1 MSVKNGAVELHSV
14 SKLYGDLTA
23 VDSINLKIPS
33 GSYCCLLGPS
43 GCGKSTTLRMIA
55 GHENVTDGSI
65 VIDQSEVTSLTPA
78 QRPTSM
84 MFQDYAL
91 FPHLSCLDNVAFSLR
106 MRGVSKEERHRNAR
120 EFLELVQMS
129 EYAERLPSQLSG
141 GQQQRIALARALI
154 TKPSVLLLD
163 EPLSAL
169 DPFLRVKMRAELKRL
184 QQELGITFIHVT
196 HSQQEA
202 MAVADQVVIMNDAK
216 IEQAASART
225 IYNAPDT
232 EFVAQFIG
240 GHNVL
245 KADVVK
251 SESSHF
257 LATIGDGVSFYS
269 KDLPQS
275 DLDQVTVALR
285 SNRINLSTEATKPS
299 SETKHNSLAATI
311 QAIEYQGSMV
321 RVDLSLD
328 VAQESSDQFSVLVD
342 EEKYFQSTIN
352 AGDAV
357 TASWP
362 ESAIHMVGS

>member
-1 MSVKNGAVELHSV
+1 MGVKNGAVELHSV

-23 VDSINLKIPS
+23 VDSINLKIPA

-55 GHENVTDGSI
+55 GHEDATDGSL
-65 VIDQSEVTSLTPA
+65 VIDQSEVNSLAPA

-106 MRGVSKEERHRNAR
+106 MQGVSKEQRHKSAR

-129 EYAERLPSQLSG
+129 EYADRLPAQLSG

-169 DPFLRVKMRAELKRL
+169 DPFLRVKMRAELKHL

-196 HSQQEA
+196 HSQEEA
-202 MAVADQVVIMNDAK
+202 MAVADLVVIMNDGK
-216 IEQAASART
+216 IEQASSAREV
-225 IYNAPDT
+225 YNAPET
-232 EFVAQFIG
+232 EFVAKFIG

-245 KADVVK
+245 KADIVK

-257 LATIGDGVSFYS
+257 LASTEDDVVFSS

-275 DLDQVTVALR
+275 DSDEVTVALR
-285 SNRINLSTEATKPS
+285 SNRINLSTEAAKT
-299 SETKHNSLAATI
+299 EHNSLTAKI
-311 QAIEYQGSMV
+311 QAVEYQGSMV
-321 RVDLSLD
+321 RVDLAL
-328 VAQESSDQFSVLVD
+328 AEESSELFSVLVD
-342 EEKYFQSTIN
+342 EEEYFQSKIAT
-352 AGDAV
+352 GDAV
-357 TASWP
+357 IASWP
-362 ESAIHMVGS
+362 ESAIHMVGN

>member
-1 MSVKNGAVELHSV
+1 MKIKNGAVNLHSV
-14 SKLYGDLTA
+14 SKLYGDLIA
-23 VDSINLKIPS
+23 VESINLHIEP

-55 GHENVTDGSI
+55 GHEHPTDGI
-65 VIDQSEVTSLTPA
+65 IEIDQFDVSTLAPA

-106 MRGVSKEERHRNAR
+106 MQGVAKVERHQRAK

-129 EYAERLPSQLSG
+129 EYSERLPAQLSG

-169 DPFLRVKMRAELKRL
+169 DPFLRVKMRSELKQL

-202 MAVADQVVIMNDAK
+202 MAVADLVVIMNDGK
-216 IEQAASART
+216 IEQSANARDVF
-225 IYNAPDT
+225 NAPQT
-232 EFVAQFIG
+232 EFVAKFIG
-240 GHNVL
+240 GHNVI

-251 SESSHF
+251 SDKDSFSAMLDDSVHFSSTALSQPDAESVV
-257 LATIGDGVSFYS
+257 I
-269 KDLPQS
+269 
-275 DLDQVTVALR
+275 ALR
-285 SNRINLSTEATKPS
+285 SDRIALSTDANENAAKNSILAKIEAV
-299 SETKHNSLAATI
+299 
-311 QAIEYQGSMV
+311 EYQGAQV
-321 RVDLSLD
+321 RVDLDSQVLP
-328 VAQESSDQFSVLVD
+328 EKFSVMVD
-342 EEKYFQSTIN
+342 EEQFFQSEFTL
-352 AGDAV
+352 GQEV

-362 ESAIHMVGS
+362 ESAIHQVGI